1 MKWEKHCRLS
11 LYRKMCHGWF
21 IIEVTQYMENTSPF
35 SKSALLLKFSTGGGG
50 ELEVAK
56 QNGRA
61 HQYSNQ
67 LGRKKAEARKQ

>member
-1 MKWEKHCRLS
+1 
-11 LYRKMCHGWF
+11 
-21 IIEVTQYMENTSPF
+21 MENTSPF

-50 ELEVAK
+50 ELEGAK